1 MCSRSIDQRTCKIC
15 LLSISASAYRYVLTY
30 INGLHT
36 DSDRDSSGTH
46 LLLLTPCNYH
56 MLFPFQGHTCGPH
69 PPPPTMDTA
78 ASQGRTT
85 HPVSGKQ
92 LSFSCSHPTPSTP
105 HAMDRFPPPPSVWSA
120 RLPTCVSA
128 QGSGQLSPHSTPSS
142 AIPCHQEDRLPS
154 AGMRAMAAAGP
165 TITLQAVRTEGGA
178 RRPPLLCGVC
188 PPGPQTL
195 DP

>member
-69 PPPPTMDTA
+69 PPHRPWTPQPLRAVPRTLFLGSNFPSAALTPHRAHRMRWTAFPRLRRSGLLVFPP
-78 ASQGRTT
+78 ASQHRAADSCPRT
-85 HPVSGKQ
+85 Q
-92 LSFSCSHPTPSTP
+92 LLVAPFRVTRRTG
-105 HAMDRFPPPPSVWSA
+105 FPL
-120 RLPTCVSA
+120 R
-128 QGSGQLSPHSTPSS
+128 
-142 AIPCHQEDRLPS
+142 E
-154 AGMRAMAAAGP
+154 
-165 TITLQAVRTEGGA
+165 
-178 RRPPLLCGVC
+178 
-188 PPGPQTL
+188 
-195 DP
+195 